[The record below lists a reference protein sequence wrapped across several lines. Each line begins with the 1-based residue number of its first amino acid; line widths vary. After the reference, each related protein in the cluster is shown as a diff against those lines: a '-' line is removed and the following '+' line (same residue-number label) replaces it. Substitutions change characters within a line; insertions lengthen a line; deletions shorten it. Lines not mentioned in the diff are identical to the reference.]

1 MNVVFFFFDELRQ
14 DALSVYDKTGI
25 IRTENIERITRKGK
39 VFDNCFCTSPLCVP
53 SRSSILT
60 SLYPEETAIYGNEA
74 VLPTFHMEENLITFV
89 KVLEENGY
97 STASFGKT
105 HVPEPL
111 DQFQTNNHEGGEMNL
126 GLTKE
131 EKASLDRLIPP
142 GELSFNAASLY
153 PEGKAYYPE
162 KVTENAIKW
171 IKAQDGPF
179 FARISYLQPHSPIIL
194 KRGYEDLYQNLP
206 IKDHGKEQL
215 SRFES
220 IFGQICGFSRLSEA
234 EKRKAISYYYAM
246 VKWLDDEVG
255 KVLDMLE
262 ETGLSKDTILIL
274 SSDHGALRGEC
285 GGGLGKHVF
294 NRASHAVPLI
304 ISTPDGRL
312 QGHESG
318 LCSTLDIGTTLL
330 SLLGIP
336 SPESFQG
343 IDLTKETREEV
354 FSSIG
359 YGEASSRAFPM
370 RDLGKLDDEHGWPR
384 RSAIR
389 KGNFRLDMN
398 TRINGNEP
406 TEEER
411 DLFFVDTARCPDED
425 INMATWPEYAT
436 EVREM
441 TAKLLN
447 HIARSKEVPEDYVR
461 LPKGLR
467 EQSQQ

>member
-14 DALSVYDKTGI
+14 DALSIYDKTGM
-25 IRTENIERITRKGK
+25 IRTENIERIARKGK

-74 VLPTFHMEENLITFV
+74 VFPTFHMTENPTTFV
-89 KVLEENGY
+89 KVLEENRY

-105 HVPEPL
+105 HVPEGL
-111 DQFQTNNHEGGEMNL
+111 DQFQVNNPEGGEMNL

-131 EKASLDRLIPP
+131 DKATLDKIIPP

-153 PEGKAYYPE
+153 PEGKEYYPE
-162 KVTENAIKW
+162 KVTENAMEW
-171 IKAQDGPF
+171 IKAQNGPF

-194 KRGYEDLYQNLP
+194 KRGYEDLYKDLP
-206 IKDHGKEQL
+206 LKNQGKEQL

-220 IFGQICGFSRLSEA
+220 IFGEICGFSRLSEA
-234 EKRKAISYYYAM
+234 ERRKALSYYYAM

-262 ETGLSKDTILIL
+262 ETGLINNTVLML

-294 NRASHAVPLI
+294 NRAAQAVPLI

-312 QGHESG
+312 KGHETG

-330 SLLGIP
+330 SLLGIQ
-336 SPESFQG
+336 SPGSFQG
-343 IDLTKETREEV
+343 IDLTKGPREEV
-354 FSSIG
+354 YASIG

-370 RDLGKLDDEHGWPR
+370 RDLGKLDGEHGWPR

-389 KGNFRLDMN
+389 KGSFRLDMN
-398 TRINGNEP
+398 TRINGREP

-411 DLFFVDTARCPDED
+411 DLFFVDTSKCPAENM
-425 INMATWPEYAT
+425 NMANWPEYAE
-436 EVREM
+436 EVKEM
-441 TAKLLN
+441 TARLLR
-447 HIARSKEVPEDYVR
+447 HIAHSKEVPEDYVR
-461 LPKGLR
+461 LPAGLR
-467 EQSQQ
+467 EKSQQ